1 MTLRIS
7 LTVITL
13 LLSASVSMAADEEAQ
28 YSVREGTPDKL
39 IVTYEGQ
46 QYWLTNEQDQDAKYS
61 LDFMQS
67 IYLHEQLD
75 LDGDGNIDLLFTATN
90 GGASAIGRYYVAS
103 HLGDH
108 YFTITSAEELYTYG
122 GYELLNQDDGSTHI
136 KFYHSLDGAGSHDRI
151 DGFSTHKLSS
161 GKLELVSSVVSHAQ
175 IPTLMDIL
183 SSDLEQV
190 GEKTYEFDIDSDG
203 TLDKFLCRYWARWGD
218 VICDIQLSSIG
229 LVKHSWGT
237 DHIGVAET
245 KTNGVNDLVIE
256 WVGLMK
262 FDGAKFVQAK

>member
-1 MTLRIS
+1 MTLRIN
-7 LTVITL
+7 LTVIAL
-13 LLSASVSMAADEEAQ
+13 LFSASVGVAADEVAQ
-28 YSVREGTPDKL
+28 YSVREGMPDKL
-39 IVTYEGQ
+39 IATYEDQ

-61 LDFMQS
+61 LELMQS

-122 GYELLNQDDGSTHI
+122 GYKLLKQDDGSTHI

-151 DGFSTHKLSS
+151 DGFSIHKLSS

-218 VICDIQLSSIG
+218 VLCGIQLSSIG
-229 LVKHSWGT
+229 LIKQSWGT